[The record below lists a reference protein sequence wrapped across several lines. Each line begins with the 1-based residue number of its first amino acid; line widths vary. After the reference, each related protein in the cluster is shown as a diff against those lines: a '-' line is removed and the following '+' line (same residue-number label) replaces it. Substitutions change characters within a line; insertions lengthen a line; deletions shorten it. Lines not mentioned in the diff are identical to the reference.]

1 MRERGAVR
9 VVPKS
14 AVTVAIEHGLA
25 QAYGVVANI
34 SEKGA
39 CVWTDGS
46 FEPGAS
52 LLVRLS
58 FPHEPQPIELPG
70 RVVWSG
76 PSPENR
82 VALRYGLQWGASPD
96 VATSRL
102 KALISATA

>member
-1 MRERGAVR
+1 MRARGAVR
-9 VVPKS
+9 VIPKS

-25 QAYGVVANI
+25 HAYGVVANI

-46 FEPGAS
+46 FEPGES
-52 LLVRLS
+52 LVVRLS

-76 PSPENR
+76 PSPENKD
-82 VALRYGLQWGASPD
+82 ALRYGLQWGAGAD
-96 VATSRL
+96 VAASRL
-102 KALISATA
+102 KSLISATT